1 MIGPYGAFKSTKSTL
16 ELTVVR
22 TYEDLVRIITQL
34 PDETGRCIDL
44 APSDAPALALAILEA
59 AGVVHH
65 DPDDTPYEKSER
77 TENMGA
83 LNMSAF
89 YLAKHVNDTEKAEFL
104 AKEQAELEA
113 EALELRNAYMN
124 QIGRTNVA
132 WDDMSEEQQEIW
144 LAVARK
150 ARELAEEATK

>member
-22 TYEDLVRIITQL
+22 TNEDLVRIITQL
-34 PDETGRCIDL
+34 PDETGRAIDL
-44 APSDAPALALAILEA
+44 APSGIPALMLALAEA
-59 AGVVHH
+59 AGV
-65 DPDDTPYEKSER
+65 D
-77 TENMGA
+77 GA
-83 LNMSAF
+83 
-89 YLAKHVNDTEKAEFL
+89 YLAEVEDIMNIHIEEQERATAE
-104 AKEQAELEA
+104 AKELAELEA